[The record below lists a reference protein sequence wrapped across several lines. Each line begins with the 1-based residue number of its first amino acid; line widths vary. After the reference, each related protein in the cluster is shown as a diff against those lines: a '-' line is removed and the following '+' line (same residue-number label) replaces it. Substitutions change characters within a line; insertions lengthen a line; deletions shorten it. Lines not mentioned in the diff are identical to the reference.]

1 VFVVII
7 VIVGGVCMH
16 IYYLY
21 CNILYMYNAGVYSA
35 ASYLAIYNNMLIVVH
50 AWFVFLFVLIEI
62 FVLQID

>member
-50 AWFVFLFVLIEI
+50 AWFVI
-62 FVLQID
+62 FVCFDRDICIAN